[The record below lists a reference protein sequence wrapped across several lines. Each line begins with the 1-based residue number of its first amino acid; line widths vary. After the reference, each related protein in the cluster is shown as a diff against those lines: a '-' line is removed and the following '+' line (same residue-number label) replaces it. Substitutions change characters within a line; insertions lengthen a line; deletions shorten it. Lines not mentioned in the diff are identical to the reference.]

1 MSIKNI
7 LANKKIKTVKCLSLR
22 LRPEVYTIVET
33 LAKET
38 GMPMNSIIND
48 LIEEY
53 KLEVEELL
61 KK

>member
-22 LRPEVYTIVET
+22 LRPEAYTIVET